1 MKQNNFSIVSLG
13 CARSLVDSEGMVNDL
28 TSVGF
33 DLVPEGTREAVTVL
47 NTCSF
52 IQAAIDETEENI
64 ELLLGRKERGEIK
77 HLAVVGCYPS
87 RYKREALLEKY
98 PGVDVWLSTSESAQL
113 KSKLSELVFQRKFV
127 PKSVQGITGGSP
139 IGVGDDGSTTNEA
152 DHMGSID
159 RAPLNKDGYRTK
171 LTPNHFAYLKISEGC
186 NNWCTFCTIPK
197 IRGVHTS
204 KPLERVIEEAK
215 LQIALGAQEL
225 VLIAEDTTCW
235 GEDIYGKPS
244 LPLLLNELAKLPVK
258 WIRNM
263 YIYPSRVDGDFIAA
277 IKNNDNIIN
286 YLDMPVQH
294 VSTKMLDSMRR
305 KHDKDFLMGI
315 LREFRQE
322 IPDLALRTTFICGFP
337 GETEDDVREIKEV
350 MEQVHFD
357 QLGCFT
363 YSEERETKAARMA
376 DKVDI
381 EVARQRVDELMELQY
396 QLVGNKN
403 VARIGQEYD
412 VVLEG
417 TKLARSY
424 REAPE
429 VDSKIVIEGAWNDAW
444 MDTFKR
450 VKITGAS
457 GYDLVGEII

>member
-1 MKQNNFSIVSLG
+1 MRYTVPMKQNNFSIVSLG

-33 DLVPEGTREAVTVL
+33 DLVPEGTKEAVTVL

-64 ELLLGRKERGEIK
+64 EMLLGRKDRGEIK

-87 RYKREALLEKY
+87 RYKRDQLLEKY
-98 PGVDVWLSTSESAQL
+98 PGVDVWLSTGESAQL

-127 PKSVQGITGGSP
+127 PTA
-139 IGVGDDGSTTNEA
+139 GDA
-152 DHMGSID
+152 AAHMGSID
-159 RAPLNKDGYRTK
+159 RAPIQENNARTK

-204 KPLERVIEEAK
+204 KPLERVLEEAR

-286 YLDMPVQH
+286 YIDMPVQH

-315 LREFRQE
+315 LRDFRQE

-337 GETEDDVREIKEV
+337 GETEDDVREIKDV

-376 DKVDI
+376 GKVDI
-381 EVARQRVDELMELQY
+381 DVARQRVDELMEFQY
-396 QLVGNKN
+396 QLVGDKN

-417 TKLARSY
+417 PKLARSY

-429 VDSKIVIEGAWNDAW
+429 VDSKIVIEGEWDDRW
-444 MDTFKR
+444 IDTFKR
-450 VKITGAS
+450 VKITGVS
-457 GYDLVGEII
+457 GYDLVGGVI